1 MAELGIAPRMGVT
14 GSSSCRRKQRN
25 SLKLIAL
32 GAPARASY
40 FLLCFFAN

>member
-1 MAELGIAPRMGVT
+1 MSELGIAPRMGAV
-14 GSSSCRRKQRN
+14 GSDSCRRTQRN
-25 SLKLIAL
+25 SLTLIAL